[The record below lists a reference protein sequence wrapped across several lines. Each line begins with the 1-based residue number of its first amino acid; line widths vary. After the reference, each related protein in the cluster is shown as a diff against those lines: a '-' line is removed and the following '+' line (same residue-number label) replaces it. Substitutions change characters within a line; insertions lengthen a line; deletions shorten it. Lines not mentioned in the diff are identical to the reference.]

1 MDRPE
6 VLRAGTD
13 GALIVPGKEWAEFK
27 LGTTGIVTQV
37 LIIIIYHT
45 AIKNKKGWGVQS
57 NNVICPF

>member
-37 LIIIIYHT
+37 LLYHT
-45 AIKNKKGWGVQS
+45 AIKNNLSTLV
-57 NNVICPF
+57 